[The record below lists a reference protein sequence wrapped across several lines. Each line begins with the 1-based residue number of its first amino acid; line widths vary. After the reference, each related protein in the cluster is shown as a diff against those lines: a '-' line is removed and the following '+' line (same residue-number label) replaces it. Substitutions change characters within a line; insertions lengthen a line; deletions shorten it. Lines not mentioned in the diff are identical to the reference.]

1 MTGRFIIIVISD
13 ISGARAVLQSARKGC
28 TLGLT
33 KLPGEINLIS
43 SDGNDWKWRRQH
55 ESAMF
60 SGQSVRL
67 MESLIADQVQ
77 VMLNVLSTKQQ
88 VRKEKCFFSFSFF
101 LFSFFFAFF
110 ALGKSLLQIDVV
122 FFRRCL
128 TLIDSCVMQ
137 LWMSLVSLHTVN
149 HSTQ

>member
-101 LFSFFFAFF
+101 FFFFFA
-110 ALGKSLLQIDVV
+110 LWKSLLQIDVV

-137 LWMSLVSLHTVN
+137 LWMS
-149 HSTQ
+149 